1 MRAVVVAPAAAFA
14 VFMQMHQTTDVIVV
28 GGGVAGLAAAG
39 ELGRQGIR
47 VVLLEGRRRLGG
59 RILTERRAGW
69 HRPVEL
75 GAQFVHGGNEALW
88 TLLERHQIKTER
100 VPGRHWR
107 QSYGGWMEIDATKRI
122 AEVTRR
128 IDEKRMAGWSFA
140 RFMRQTSDY
149 LDPIDRDLAMGFVE
163 GFEAA
168 PANRMSAIAV
178 AGETLE
184 DDEQYV
190 IPSGYDTVVAALAGE
205 LTRKTTSVLLD
216 ARCSSVTWKNGSV
229 QVRSQMGTFSAPAVV
244 ITIPVSLL
252 QRDANARSGLLFSP
266 SLGRRSAALRKI
278 GMGHVVRLTLRLDG
292 RRWRRLL
299 PQPLADAADRGFG
312 FIHARGEG
320 IPVWWSL
327 RPEPLLTG
335 WCGGP
340 AAMKLARQSE
350 RAILHCAVE
359 TLAELLQRS
368 PHEVASV
375 VCDAALHNWTHDPFS
390 RGAYS
395 FTLAGGDDAAQRA
408 REPIGDTLFFA
419 GEATAD
425 GAEVGTVHGALASGL
440 RAARQVRD
448 VLQTASAS

>member
-1 MRAVVVAPAAAFA
+1 
-14 VFMQMHQTTDVIVV
+14 MQQTTDVIVI

-47 VVLLEGRRRLGG
+47 VILLEGRRRLGG

-69 HRPVEL
+69 RRPVEL
-75 GAQFVHGGNEALW
+75 GAQFVHGGNKALW
-88 TLLERHQIKTER
+88 SLLERHQIKTER

-107 QSYGGWMEIDATKRI
+107 FVDGGWMEIDATKRI

-140 RFMRQTSDY
+140 RFMRGVSND

-168 PANRMSAIAV
+168 PANRMSAVAV

-184 DDEQYV
+184 DDEQFI
-190 IPSGYDTVVAALAGE
+190 IPSGYDGVVAALAGE
-205 LTRKTTSVLLD
+205 LTRKTTSVLLN
-216 ARCSSVTWKNGSV
+216 ARCTRVTWKNGSV
-229 QVRSQMGTFSAPAVV
+229 QVHSPAGNFSAAAAIIAV
-244 ITIPVSLL
+244 PVSLL
-252 QRDANARSGLLFSP
+252 QGDANARGGLVFSP

-278 GMGHVVRLTLRLDG
+278 GIGHVVRLTLRLDG

-299 PQPLADAADRGFG
+299 PQPLADASDRGFG
-312 FIHARGEG
+312 FIHARGAG

-327 RPEPLLTG
+327 GPEPLLTG
-335 WCGGP
+335 WCGRP
-340 AAMKLARQSE
+340 AAMKLAAQSE
-350 RAILHCAVE
+350 HAILHGAVL

-368 PHEVASV
+368 PRDVAGAV
-375 VCDAALHNWTHDPFS
+375 RDAAMHNWTHDPLS

-395 FTLAGGDDAAQRA
+395 FTLAGADDASQRA
-408 REPIGDTLFFA
+408 REPIRDTLFFA

-440 RAARQVRD
+440 RAAREVSNI
-448 VLQTASAS
+448 LQTAGAS